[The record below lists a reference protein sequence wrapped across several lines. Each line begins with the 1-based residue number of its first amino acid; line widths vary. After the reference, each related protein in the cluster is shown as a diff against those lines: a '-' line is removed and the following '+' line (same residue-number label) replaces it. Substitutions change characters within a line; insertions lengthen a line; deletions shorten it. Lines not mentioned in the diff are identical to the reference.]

1 MSNDRDTFTGPLFAD
16 RVVAYPSSNPAKP
29 LQFSKLLPTAAE
41 IGQGFHPPYQP
52 HSRTSLAAARS
63 LKPSWLAGKRLQVWS
78 ALRHA
83 TDGLT
88 DEEGIA
94 LTSLSPSS
102 YRPRRVELVEAG
114 LVVDSGLTRPSLS
127 GRQMTVWRAKG

>member
-1 MSNDRDTFTGPLFAD
+1 MSNDRDSYTGPLFND
-16 RVVAYPSSNPAKP
+16 RLAISPSPAKP
-29 LQFSKLLPTAAE
+29 LKFSKLLPTALE
-41 IGQGFHPPYQP
+41 IAHGFHAPYQP
-52 HSRTSLAAARS
+52 HSVTSHAASVS
-63 LKPSWLAGKRLQVWS
+63 LSKGWLSRKRLEVWS
-78 ALRHA
+78 VLRHA

-94 LTSLSPSS
+94 LTNLSPSS

-127 GRQMTVWRAKG
+127 GRQMTVWRAKA